1 MRAEDVWDEDDE
13 RVVPLRRSDAR
24 TSGGREAP
32 IGGGKGA
39 KTESRIMQLGIG
51 DIVSLLFRELWL
63 MILVFGVIFALGL
76 AAAFSMPSTYTAGA
90 SLLMQLG
97 KNYVY
102 EPVAGDAARGATAT
116 IDQVVQSEV
125 EILNSTE
132 LKRKVIAKVGYKVML
147 PSDPAYWKPRNDAE
161 REAADAAAL
170 KVMQVGF
177 EAATS
182 PANNVVRLTFKH
194 ENAQSASLI
203 LNTLIDEYQVYRQ
216 EVYTDQ
222 TGPLLQKQKDSFDAR
237 LADADRTY
245 QAFLTQN
252 GVADYDAAKATYAK
266 IYDQVTTDLYGAQ
279 SQYATDQAKLAEVKG
294 SLARM
299 NPEMSI
305 ERDLDLS
312 VPSKIFALQQQRQDL
327 LSRYLPTAQPVR
339 DIDAQI
345 AALQTMMSSGQGIGE
360 ATHKMG
366 ANPLYQTLLS
376 QKLDLEADMAS
387 VSGRMRLLQ
396 QQAIQVMA
404 KMQGLA
410 GLEAEYN
417 TLATERSALQD
428 SIKTFTQRI
437 QENEAAQEMTKGSDD
452 TVRVVEKAS
461 LPDRPKSLKRI
472 ILILSFLFA
481 GFTALCA
488 GLLRVYTRKG
498 FANAQMAAKALDL
511 PVLAQART
519 KVA

>member
-1 MRAEDVWDEDDE
+1 MRIDDVWDEDGD
-13 RVVPLRRSDAR
+13 RVVPLRRPAGPSR
-24 TSGGREAP
+24 P
-32 IGGGKGA
+32 GA
-39 KTESRIMQLGIG
+39 GPSTNRFMQLGFG
-51 DIVSLLFRELWL
+51 DIVALLFRELWL
-63 MILVFGVIFALGL
+63 IVIVFVVIFGIGL
-76 AAAFSMPSTYTAGA
+76 AAAFSMPSSYTAGA

-125 EILNSTE
+125 EILSSTE
-132 LKRKVIAKVGYKVML
+132 LKRNVIAKLGYKVIL
-147 PSDPAYWKPRNDAE
+147 PASSSLWNPQT
-161 REAADAAAL
+161 EAARADADSAAL
-170 KVMQVGF
+170 KVLQGGF
-177 EAATS
+177 EASTS
-182 PANNVVRLTFKH
+182 PQNNVVRLTFKH

-203 LNTLIDEYQVYRQ
+203 LNTLIDEYLTYRQQVYA
-216 EVYTDQ
+216 DQ
-222 TGPLLQKQKDSFDAR
+222 TIPLLQKQKDSFDAR

-245 QAFLTQN
+245 QAFLAQN

-266 IYDQVTTDLYGAQ
+266 IYDQVTIDLYAAQ
-279 SQYATDQAKLAEVKG
+279 TQYATDQAKLAEVRQ

-312 VPSKIFALQQQRQDL
+312 VPNKIFALQQQRQDL
-327 LSRYLPTAQPVR
+327 LSRYLPAAQPVK

-345 AALQTMMSSGQGIGE
+345 ASLQAMMNSGKGIGE
-360 ATHKMG
+360 ATHKLG
-366 ANPLYQTLLS
+366 SNPLYQSLLS

-396 QQAIQVMA
+396 QQAAQVMD
-404 KMQGLA
+404 KLQGLA
-410 GLEAEYN
+410 GLESEYT
-417 TLATERSALQD
+417 TLATERNALQD

-437 QENEAAQEMTKGSDD
+437 QENESAQEMKAGDD
-452 TVRVVEKAS
+452 TVRVVEKAQMPS
-461 LPDRPKSLKRI
+461 RPKSLKRI
-472 ILILSFLFA
+472 VLILSFLFA
-481 GFTALCA
+481 GLTALCA

-498 FANAQMAAKALDL
+498 FANAQMAAKALDM

-519 KVA
+519 KVS